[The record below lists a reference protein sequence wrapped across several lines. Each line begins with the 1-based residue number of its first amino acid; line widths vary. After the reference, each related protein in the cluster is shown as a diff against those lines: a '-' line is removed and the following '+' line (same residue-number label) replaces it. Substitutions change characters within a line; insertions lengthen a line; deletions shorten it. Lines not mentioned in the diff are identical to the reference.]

1 MNILAIVED
10 THGILIKP
18 ACFGIILVF
27 LYFVIYKPS
36 SLNKMCRDN
45 KRAKDL
51 LSYERAETYYY
62 TIKTPENILNTSEI
76 QENVL
81 FMGLLTEIKDKI
93 KMNKIGAI
101 SYNDLK
107 TLENQVSKYSRYI
120 YEHSHRGGMTDKY
133 YEFHQEFMQDY
144 LFNVHNQIERG
155 KSKDLKFHNCIKK
168 NISIISE
175 NINDARISKNIK
187 ENYNGFI
194 EDQLILLKY
203 ISDDCKDE
211 IDICKKKKMIGRI
224 EGNIIFIELFR
235 TLPVVPAKESSEFK
249 NRIFR
254 IHMNNHLD
262 ALSSKWQI
270 IFGSSIICTAD

>member
-18 ACFGIILVF
+18 ACFSIILVF
-27 LYFVIYKPS
+27 LYFVIYKSS
-36 SLNKMCRDN
+36 SLNKMYRDN

-62 TIKTPENILNTSEI
+62 TIKTPENILNNSEI
-76 QENVL
+76 QENEL

-93 KMNKIGAI
+93 KMNRIEII

-107 TLENQVSKYSRYI
+107 TLEKQVSKHGRYI
-120 YEHSHRGGMTDKY
+120 YEHSRKGGMADKY

-144 LFNVHNQIERG
+144 LFNVHSQIEKG
-155 KSKDLKFHNCIKK
+155 KLKDLKSHSCIKK

-175 NINDARISKNIK
+175 NLNDARIPKNVK
-187 ENYNGFI
+187 GNYKGFI
-194 EDQLILLKY
+194 DDQLTLLKC
-203 ISDDCKDE
+203 ISYDCKDE
-211 IDICKKKKMIGRI
+211 IDICKKKKIIGRI

-235 TLPVVPAKESSEFK
+235 TLPVVPANESSEFK

-254 IHMNNHLD
+254 IHMNNYLD
-262 ALSSKWQI
+262 ILSSKWQI
-270 IFGSSIICTAD
+270 IFGSSITCTAD